1 MKINNIFKFIM
12 LVLILGFIFMV
23 IASKSG
29 YYEYQLSNKRD
40 MTDEAILRFEQD
52 VKEGKYIDINNYI
65 DNKSVDYN
73 NKISNVGNSI
83 SKTISSALAKGF
95 SYVFNYLNKQIEK

>member
-12 LVLILGFIFMV
+12 LVLILGFMFLV
-23 IASKSG
+23 FASKSG

-65 DNKSVDYN
+65 DNKKVDYN

-83 SKTISSALAKGF
+83 SKTINSVLAKGF
-95 SYVFNYLNKQIEK
+95 SYVFDYLNKQIEK